1 MSRLKNEANLQ
12 REKVRSCFPEETE
25 MLEIAAVLAPTDFPV
40 SGSRLSEGPAAYFDL
55 GFQEITLY
63 AFNKFP
69 FPLKLIL

>member
-1 MSRLKNEANLQ
+1 
-12 REKVRSCFPEETE
+12 